1 MKRILP
7 VSAPLSIIL
16 FEKAF
21 THPGEGLAAAFRLK
35 VSSPTEDRSV
45 ARAIR
50 NLRKGFPIGTII
62 EETA

>member
-1 MKRILP
+1 MKQILP
-7 VSAPLSIIL
+7 VPAPLSIML

-21 THPGEGLAAAFRLK
+21 THPCEGLVAAFRLK
-35 VSSPTEDRSV
+35 VSSPTEDRSD

-50 NLRKGFPIGTII
+50 NLRKGFPISTII

>member
-21 THPGEGLAAAFRLK
+21 THPCEGLAAAFRLK
-35 VSSPTEDRSV
+35 VSSPTEDHSV

-50 NLRKGFPIGTII
+50 NLRKGFPIGII